1 MAARKQSPNENEW
14 TWLYSRNLIYKNK
27 KAAGFCLGQSLQ
39 IPTKSMIKAG
49 KGSNLWS
56 RKNTLG
62 KVKEKVHVVIIF
74 FLGVVQENL
83 HRDWPKGGISGSLAG
98 KESACNAGD
107 PSSIPGPERSPGEGI
122 GYWLQYSWISLVAQ
136 MVKNPPAM
144 QETWVWS
151 LGWGD
156 PLEKD
161 MATHSSIL
169 AWRIHMDRRA
179 WQAAAH
185 GVQRVGL
192 NWATKCTQNRSIE
205 ILLERNFQWL

>member
-136 MVKNPPAM
+136 MVKNLPAM
-144 QETWVWS
+144 WETWVRS
-151 LGWGD
+151 LGWED
-156 PLEKD
+156 SLEED
-161 MATHSSIL
+161 MAAHSSTL
-169 AWRIHMDRRA
+169 AWRIPWTEEPDGLPSMESELQRVWRDWVTKHNTDLRA
-179 WQAAAH
+179 WDFVRW
-185 GVQRVGL
+185 GR
-192 NWATKCTQNRSIE
+192 
-205 ILLERNFQWL
+205 